1 MSKFQRLTTSIL
13 ITISLVSW
21 QTFIVPKTK
30 VLADTVNIPQL
41 SGVNYHNNIQQKA
54 EAFVDALSE
63 KHFDKAT
70 KDLNRDMKQE
80 WSSIN
85 AQQYW
90 QDLQRATGKFE
101 KRVKSTVDDNLVLVT
116 IQFDKVTEDLFVIF
130 DGQGNIVGVDFPAI

>member
-1 MSKFQRLTTSIL
+1 MRKFQRLTTSFL
-13 ITISLVSW
+13 VTIGLVGW
-21 QTFIVPKTK
+21 QTLIAPKIE
-30 VLADTVNIPQL
+30 VLANPVNVSEVSIATYQ
-41 SGVNYHNNIQQKA
+41 NNIQQKA

-63 KHFDKAT
+63 KQFDKAT

-90 QDLQRATGKFE
+90 QDLQKSTGKFE

-130 DGQGNIVGVDFPAI
+130 DLQGNIVGVDFPAI